1 MKITAPHLGNAH
13 LAAKTL
19 FNGLDIDYIM
29 PPLNNNLA
37 LEIGSM
43 NSPEEMCLPY
53 KMMIGNYIQAIE
65 KGANTVLLPGS
76 CGPCRFGEYCELQM
90 NLMKNLGYD
99 VDFIVLD
106 FPQDIGI
113 KEILNRIGKITM
125 KSNKRKTEKIG
136 SLLDAMK
143 VINIIDYIE
152 ERSYYLAGY
161 EKIKGSCKEILIK
174 SKKHAMMQD
183 NPKEIL
189 RILRKYRDKID
200 KIPLDNKKNPVKIAI
215 IGEIYTVIEPFSN
228 LYMQDK
234 LMDYGVSSKRGLTLS
249 WWAKNAILSPIKLN
263 SINIKEASK
272 EYLSLGI
279 GGHARECIGEAV
291 LAHRQGFHG
300 AIQIFPLGCMPEI
313 VSKAILPT
321 ISKDKDFPI
330 MSLVVDEMTSEAGY
344 VTRIEAFVD
353 LLERR
358 RRDALSRR

>member
-53 KMMIGNYIQAIE
+53 KIMIGNYIQAIE

-152 ERSYYLAGY
+152 ERSYY
-161 EKIKGSCKEILIK
+161 
-174 SKKHAMMQD
+174 
-183 NPKEIL
+183 
-189 RILRKYRDKID
+189 
-200 KIPLDNKKNPVKIAI
+200 
-215 IGEIYTVIEPFSN
+215 
-228 LYMQDK
+228 
-234 LMDYGVSSKRGLTLS
+234 
-249 WWAKNAILSPIKLN
+249 
-263 SINIKEASK
+263 
-272 EYLSLGI
+272 
-279 GGHARECIGEAV
+279 
-291 LAHRQGFHG
+291 
-300 AIQIFPLGCMPEI
+300 
-313 VSKAILPT
+313 
-321 ISKDKDFPI
+321 
-330 MSLVVDEMTSEAGY
+330 
-344 VTRIEAFVD
+344 
-353 LLERR
+353 
-358 RRDALSRR
+358 